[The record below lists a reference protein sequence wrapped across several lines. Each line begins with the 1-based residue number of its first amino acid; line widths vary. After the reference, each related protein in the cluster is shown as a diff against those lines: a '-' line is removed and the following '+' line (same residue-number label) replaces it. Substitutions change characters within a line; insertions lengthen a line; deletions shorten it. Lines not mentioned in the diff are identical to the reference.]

1 MQDKDH
7 RNMVSEQVSLKTRLN
22 LNDLLRR
29 RMEEKKIDSRAN
41 KAVFIGAVVVGLVVL
56 LILNI

>member
-1 MQDKDH
+1 MQDKNH
-7 RNMVSEQVSLKTRLN
+7 RNMVSEQVSVKTRLN

>member
-1 MQDKDH
+1 
-7 RNMVSEQVSLKTRLN
+7 
-22 LNDLLRR
+22 
-29 RMEEKKIDSRAN
+29 MEEKKIDSRAN

>member
-7 RNMVSEQVSLKTRLN
+7 RNMVSEQVSVKTRLN

-29 RMEEKKIDSRAN
+29 RMEEKKIDSKAN